1 MINTSL
7 WCVPLQ
13 YLYYEY
19 YTAISH
25 FWFFSFFFAK
35 ESLIINV
42 FGPKCDVKMT
52 CCIIFILTV
61 YMPYEK
67 ELSDLTKSQ
76 TSGVCVLAHMWLSYP
91 ERIRSY
97 TVLDTL
103 KRHSNW
109 IEKYKCGAS
118 YGHAHSLPLALLLTH
133 FHDKKMTV
141 NELLMENSFWQSSDN
156 VHQEYCI
163 HATWHIY

>member
-1 MINTSL
+1 M
-7 WCVPLQ
+7 PLQ

-25 FWFFSFFFAK
+25 FWFFSFFFCK
-35 ESLIINV
+35 RELDHKRVRS
-42 FGPKCDVKMT
+42 KMRRKNDLLYYFYSY
-52 CCIIFILTV
+52 CLYAVRKRAVRFD
-61 YMPYEK
+61 EK
-67 ELSDLTKSQ
+67 PNKRC
-76 TSGVCVLAHMWLSYP
+76 VCVLAHMWLSYP